1 MNHHLPIPST
11 IICNNI
17 TMDMA
22 FLVQMRQSNKCG
34 KCKEWYNNQLTL
46 GICCEPLS
54 QHSLLLARHQAC
66 LLIPSL
72 ENNQPRKKGEARNEI
87 HFQQIIPYYLGLH
100 AQNPRLRELD
110 LEPISKRDKDKINM
124 QKQERN
130 TQKTTSPIIQPG
142 LTYES
147 QHLER

>member
-1 MNHHLPIPST
+1 
-11 IICNNI
+11 
-17 TMDMA
+17 
-22 FLVQMRQSNKCG
+22 MRSN
-34 KCKEWYNNQLTL
+34 
-46 GICCEPLS
+46 
-54 QHSLLLARHQAC
+54 
-66 LLIPSL
+66 
-72 ENNQPRKKGEARNEI
+72 
-87 HFQQIIPYYLGLH
+87 FQQIIPCYLGLH

-130 TQKTTSPIIQPG
+130 TQKTASRIIQPG

>member
-1 MNHHLPIPST
+1 
-11 IICNNI
+11 
-17 TMDMA
+17 
-22 FLVQMRQSNKCG
+22 MRSN
-34 KCKEWYNNQLTL
+34 
-46 GICCEPLS
+46 
-54 QHSLLLARHQAC
+54 
-66 LLIPSL
+66 
-72 ENNQPRKKGEARNEI
+72 
-87 HFQQIIPYYLGLH
+87 FQQIIPYYLGLH

-130 TQKTTSPIIQPG
+130 TQKTASPIIQPG